1 SIGYNVCVAVFGG
14 TTPYIVTWLTATTG
28 DAIAPAYYLVI
39 AAMVSLG
46 VVLTLRES
54 AGRSLTQVR

>member
-1 SIGYNVCVAVFGG
+1 MAVFGG

-39 AAMVSLG
+39 AAMVSFG